1 MDTWITRYVFEETK
15 SIRDYSSNIY
25 YAWWVVE
32 RLKDLGYK
40 VMVLTTGDIIG
51 DLWQFS
57 VADFY
62 RQITF
67 YDDKGGYANAE
78 TPSLAI
84 CRAALLARLEEKIER
99 LEEELEMGKFYIMAG
114 RLCVSNLNSGSWLD
128 VLDKWYFIQK
138 YANEIFDAGGSTTCA
153 FCLAYNGDDCGDY
166 CRGCPIYNYTGRLFC
181 HGTPHYIV
189 CNLIEAA
196 YSDATL
202 RQKRDVA
209 IQDEINFLKNVL
221 EAQSQIEEE

>member
-1 MDTWITRYVFEETK
+1 MKPTREQILNEPAGRAMDTWITRYVFEETK

-84 CRAALLARLEEKIER
+84 CRAALLAVLKDIE
-99 LEEELEMGKFYIMAG
+99 
-114 RLCVSNLNSGSWLD
+114 ND
-128 VLDKWYFIQK
+128 
-138 YANEIFDAGGSTTCA
+138 
-153 FCLAYNGDDCGDY
+153 
-166 CRGCPIYNYTGRLFC
+166 
-181 HGTPHYIV
+181 
-189 CNLIEAA
+189 
-196 YSDATL
+196 
-202 RQKRDVA
+202 RDSIPPSVPA
-209 IQDEINFLKNVL
+209 
-221 EAQSQIEEE
+221 